1 MRIQCS
7 FMWYGCNIFSK
18 WWNIPPESG
27 FGLNDVTVASSSA
40 VVSSGS

>member
-7 FMWYGCNIFSK
+7 FMWCGCSIFSK

-27 FGLNDVTVASSSA
+27 FGLNEVTVASSSA
-40 VVSSGS
+40 VMSFGS